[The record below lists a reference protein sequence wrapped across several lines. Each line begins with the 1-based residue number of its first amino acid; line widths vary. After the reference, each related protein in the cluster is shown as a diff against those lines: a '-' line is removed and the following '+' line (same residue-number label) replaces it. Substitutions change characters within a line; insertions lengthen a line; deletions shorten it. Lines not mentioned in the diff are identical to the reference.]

1 VQQNPALFES
11 RSEFSLE
18 NLGLAEISSPEID
31 NSLESLVL
39 STTEDEQELIIVL
52 NGAIDIDDLLQGL
65 KERVITM
72 DTVPENYRSYQVW
85 NSDPSG
91 GAALS
96 LAAVDNSTV
105 VLARVTLA
113 AGNSVAA
120 ARLQNALDAFDG
132 VTPGLL
138 DYPEVVQLANNLPSG
153 FAAVL
158 NRDCRGIFPI
168 MEGCA
173 TSGVSSQVVGP
184 GVAATTFLAVF
195 GNETQVIAALPKLRE
210 TFEGVEVNLQRKGSL
225 AWINVLGPPQFI
237 SQGFEGFIP

>member
-96 LAAVDNSTV
+96 LAAVDHSTV
-105 VLARVTLA
+105 VLARVTPA

-120 ARLQNALDAFDG
+120 ARLQGALDAFDG

-158 NRDCRGIFPI
+158 DRDCRGIFPI

-184 GVAATTFLAVF
+184 GDCSASKVK
-195 GNETQVIAALPKLRE
+195 GDLR
-210 TFEGVEVNLQRKGSL
+210 RS
-225 AWINVLGPPQFI
+225 
-237 SQGFEGFIP
+237 